1 MAVGEIITAA
11 RYNSMQAKAIA
22 VLGNGSGNLGYGQRP
37 VSTSVALTNTVN
49 ALHMQNLKTDLEK
62 AYVHQTGSLPTL
74 TSVTLEDEITDAT
87 YTQYEAIS
95 TFIFSE
101 TNRFTVD
108 NSQVTTENKL
118 SSQRISAWGGAS
130 QPQTVRHEFTVT
142 FTGGYT
148 VVNADGTTSVAT
160 AAEHRR
166 HFFNSGGEIR
176 VAPTISNPP
185 TATAKFVSWQNLL
198 QSIGTLRFNHTTVTA
213 NSGTSSNLGNFDLTS
228 TYQTL
233 YTKSATG
240 VYAYTDNTFVVKAR
254 GDQTSGVITFL
265 VEFTDDMSNED
276 VDEPVEGTLLNSI
289 TQYRAT
295 GSYVSVPSP
304 AYQTIQS
311 L

>member
-49 ALHMQNLKTDLEK
+49 ALHMQNLKSDLEK

-74 TSVTLEDEITDAT
+74 TNIVASTDEITDTVYA
-87 YTQYEAIS
+87 QYENIS
-95 TFIFSE
+95 TFVYAEI
-101 TNRFTVD
+101 NRFALDSSQATV
-108 NSQVTTENKL
+108 ENKL
-118 SSQRISAWGGAS
+118 SSQRVSAWGGAS

-148 VVNADGTTSVAT
+148 VINSDGTSGTAT
-160 AAEHRR
+160 AADHRR

-176 VAPTISNPP
+176 IVPSISSPP
-185 TATAKFVSWQNLL
+185 SSTSKFIDWQNLL
-198 QSIGTLRFNHTTVTA
+198 QSIGTLRFNYTTVTA
-213 NSGTSSNLGNFDLTS
+213 SSGISSSLGNFDLTS

-233 YTKSATG
+233 YTKSGTSVYTG
-240 VYAYTDNTFVVKAR
+240 NTFVVKAK
-254 GDQTSGVITFL
+254 GAQTSGVVTFL
-265 VEFTDDMSNED
+265 VEFTDDLSNN
-276 VDEPVEGTLLNSI
+276 VDEPVEGTLLSSI
-289 TQYRAT
+289 SQYRAT

-304 AYQTIQS
+304 VYQTIQS

>member
-37 VSTSVALTNTVN
+37 VSTPVAITNTVN
-49 ALHMQNLKTDLEK
+49 ALHMQNLKSDLEK

-74 TSVTLEDEITDAT
+74 TNIVASTDEITDVVYA
-87 YTQYEAIS
+87 QYENVS
-95 TFIFSE
+95 TFVFSE
-101 TNRFTVD
+101 TNRFALDV
-108 NSQVTTENKL
+108 SQSSTENKL
-118 SSQRISAWGGAS
+118 SSQRTSAWGGSS

-148 VVNADGTTSVAT
+148 VVNPDGTTGIAT
-160 AAEHRR
+160 GADHRR

-176 VAPTISNPP
+176 IVPSISNPP
-185 TATAKFVSWQNLL
+185 ISTAKFIDWQNLL
-198 QSIGTLRFNHTTVTA
+198 QAVGTMRFNHTTVTA
-213 NSGTSSNLGNFDLTS
+213 SSGTSSNLGNFDLTS

-233 YTKSATG
+233 YTKSGAG
-240 VYAYTDNTFVVKAR
+240 VYAYVDGNFAVKAK
-254 GDQTSGVITFL
+254 GNQASGVITFL
-265 VEFTDDMSNED
+265 VEFTDGVSNN
-276 VDEPVEGTLLNSI
+276 VDEPVEGTLLNSVS
-289 TQYRAT
+289 QHRAT

-304 AYQTIQS
+304 LYQTIQS

>member
-22 VLGNGSGNLGYGQRP
+22 VMGNGNGNLGYGQQP
-37 VSTSVALTNTVN
+37 VSTSVASINTVN
-49 ALHMQNLKTDLEK
+49 ALHMQNLKSDLEK

-74 TSVTLEDEITDAT
+74 TSVTSVDEITDT
-87 YTQYEAIS
+87 VYSQYEAIS
-95 TFIFSE
+95 TFVYQEI
-101 TNRFTVD
+101 NRFTLDV
-108 NSQVTTENKL
+108 SQATTENKL
-118 SSQRISAWGGAS
+118 SSQRTSAWGGGG

-148 VVNADGTTSVAT
+148 VVNADGTTGVAT
-160 AAEHRR
+160 GADHRR

-176 VAPTISNPP
+176 VVPSISNPP
-185 TATAKFVSWQNLL
+185 TSTAKFVNWQSLL
-198 QSIGTLRFNHTTVTA
+198 QSIGTLRFNYTTVTA
-213 NSGTSSNLGNFDLTS
+213 SSGISSSLGNFDLTS

-233 YTKSATG
+233 YTKSGTS
-240 VYAYTDNTFVVKAR
+240 VYTDNTFVVKAK
-254 GDQTSGVITFL
+254 GEQTSGVVTFL
-265 VEFTDDMSNED
+265 VEFTDDLSNN

-289 TQYRAT
+289 SQYRAT

-304 AYQTIQS
+304 VYQTIQS